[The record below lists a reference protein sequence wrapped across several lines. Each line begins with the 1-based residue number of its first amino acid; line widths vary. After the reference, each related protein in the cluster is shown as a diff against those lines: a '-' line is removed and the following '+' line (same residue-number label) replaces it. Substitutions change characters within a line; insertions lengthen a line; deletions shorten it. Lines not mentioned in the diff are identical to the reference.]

1 MKAMSTDRLYQ
12 LAAKADEQL
21 RQFRFDATDPQAQ
34 AEEMV
39 KSGRF
44 KIAAYR
50 KPKKEDEGVSV
61 PRMIGRG
68 VVGAGLVAGGMQAYQ
83 DRDKIKAKAGAAVN
97 KAKAGFGQARTAV
110 TEAGKD
116 VAWKA
121 TRKTAEGLNS
131 TGNLVGRLG
140 KKVAGKSATVDNAVG
155 GLKGALKKGAKTLK
169 KGSMKFWDRGTC
181 DRIVDLAARIEG
193 LRVL

>member
-21 RQFRFDATDPQAQ
+21 RQFRSTD
-34 AEEMV
+34 EEEQP
-39 KSGRF
+39 R
-44 KIAAYR
+44 
-50 KPKKEDEGVSV
+50 GVSV

-83 DRDKIKAKAGAAVN
+83 DRAKIKAKAGAAVN
-97 KAKAGFGQARTAV
+97 KAKAGLGQARTAT
-110 TEAGKD
+110 TEAAKD

-121 TRKTAEGLNS
+121 TRKTADGLNS
-131 TGNLVGRLG
+131 AGNLVGRMG

-155 GLKGALKKGAKTLK
+155 GLKGALKQGAKKLK

-181 DRIVDLAARIEG
+181 DRIIDLAARIEG
-193 LRVL
+193 LREA